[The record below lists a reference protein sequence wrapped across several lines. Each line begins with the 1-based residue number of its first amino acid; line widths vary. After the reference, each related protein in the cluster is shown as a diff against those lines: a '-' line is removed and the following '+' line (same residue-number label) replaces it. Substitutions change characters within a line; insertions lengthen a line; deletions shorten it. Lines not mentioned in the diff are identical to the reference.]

1 MALFLLGGVAFSALS
16 PTGYL
21 PTLLAGALFP
31 WWLAWPLAYT
41 VANLGAL
48 CNLVLVRGPC
58 HPLARRVVAGH
69 ARLQKA
75 SGFGGFGWLDAEL
88 RREGEGAYRVV
99 ALVRLPGLW
108 SGLFNYVFALSS
120 VRGKA
125 YIVGNLLGMAP
136 GALIFS
142 RLGSYASPCIVP
154 KPQRKPRLMQRE
166 VVASRQ
172 AQSLLAALA
181 STSHTPETAQVLLLC
196 AELVFLAAASAAL
209 GLHFR
214 RVWRA
219 KAAEAARNAPS
230 AEYEERVSLLPAAG
244 GAVDVTEGPGGE
256 VLEGASGLDEA
267 YFGGG
272 AGGRG
277 GGADGRPQDHPT

>member
-108 SGLFNYVFALSS
+108 SGLFNYIFALSS

-125 YIVGNLLGMAP
+125 YILGNLLGMAP
-136 GALIFS
+136 GRPKLLITPIFRDFS
-142 RLGSYASPCIVP
+142 DFFPFFPGILAVLPGF
-154 KPQRKPRLMQRE
+154 L
-166 VVASRQ
+166 ASR
-172 AQSLLAALA
+172 
-181 STSHTPETAQVLLLC
+181 
-196 AELVFLAAASAAL
+196 
-209 GLHFR
+209 R
-214 RVWRA
+214 
-219 KAAEAARNAPS
+219 
-230 AEYEERVSLLPAAG
+230 
-244 GAVDVTEGPGGE
+244 
-256 VLEGASGLDEA
+256 
-267 YFGGG
+267 
-272 AGGRG
+272 
-277 GGADGRPQDHPT
+277 